1 MAPEAGLRSRDL
13 GTPPPGGAQQTF
25 PKQTPLLLSGLRQ
38 IRQKATPAAIKN
50 VLGPEEIKRALLL
63 LLREPVSSW
72 KRSGLAVCGESAAAD
87 KKQLPLPPA
96 CLHRAF
102 LKCRRM
108 NEWAPIAKEY
118 DPLKAGSIDGTDEE
132 PHDRAVWRAMLARYV
147 PNKGVSGDP
156 HLTLF
161 VARLNLQTTEDK
173 LKEVFSRYGDIRKIR
188 LVRDLVTG
196 FSKGYA
202 FIEYKEERAL
212 IKAHRDT
219 NRLVIDQ
226 REVFVDFELERT
238 LKGWIPR
245 RLGGGFGG
253 KKESGQLRFGG
264 RDRPFRKPINLP
276 AMKSDF
282 YGEGPMERRDRVWSR
297 DGTRDVKTRDRD
309 HERNREQRRAEQDR
323 AQGWGERDWERHG
336 REERNRGREGRD
348 RERKDRSRDR
358 SLKKARDEE
367 EY

>member
-1 MAPEAGLRSRDL
+1 
-13 GTPPPGGAQQTF
+13 
-25 PKQTPLLLSGLRQ
+25 
-38 IRQKATPAAIKN
+38 
-50 VLGPEEIKRALLL
+50 
-63 LLREPVSSW
+63 
-72 KRSGLAVCGESAAAD
+72 
-87 KKQLPLPPA
+87 
-96 CLHRAF
+96 
-102 LKCRRM
+102 M

-132 PHDRAVWRAMLARYV
+132 PHDRAIRRAMLARYM

-161 VARLNLQTTEDK
+161 VARLSLQTTEDK
-173 LKEVFSRYGDIRKIR
+173 LKETFSRYGDIQKIH

-212 IKAHRDT
+212 LKAHRDA
-219 NRLVIDQ
+219 NKLIIDQ
-226 REVFVDFELERT
+226 REIFVDFELERT

-276 AMKSDF
+276 VMKSDF
-282 YGEGPMERRDRVWSR
+282 YREGSGEKRERAWSR
-297 DGTRDVKTRDRD
+297 EGARDWKARDRD
-309 HERNREQRRAEQDR
+309 HERNREQRWPERER
-323 AQGWGERDWERHG
+323 MRGWGESERDRERHS

-348 RERKDRSRDR
+348 RERRDRSRDR
-358 SLKKARDEE
+358 SSRRPREDD
-367 EY
+367 

>member
-1 MAPEAGLRSRDL
+1 
-13 GTPPPGGAQQTF
+13 
-25 PKQTPLLLSGLRQ
+25 
-38 IRQKATPAAIKN
+38 
-50 VLGPEEIKRALLL
+50 
-63 LLREPVSSW
+63 
-72 KRSGLAVCGESAAAD
+72 
-87 KKQLPLPPA
+87 
-96 CLHRAF
+96 
-102 LKCRRM
+102 M

-147 PNKGVSGDP
+147 PNKGVSGDS

-212 IKAHRDT
+212 LKAHRDA

-226 REVFVDFELERT
+226 REIFVDFELERT

-282 YGEGPMERRDRVWSR
+282 YREGSVEKRDRAWSR
-297 DGTRDVKTRDRD
+297 EGTRDWKMRDRD
-309 HERNREQRRAEQDR
+309 HDRSREQWRSERER
-323 AQGWGERDWERHG
+323 VRGWGERDRERYG

-348 RERKDRSRDR
+348 RERKDRSRDHT
-358 SLKKARDEE
+358 SKKSRDEDGQ
-367 EY
+367 

>member
-1 MAPEAGLRSRDL
+1 
-13 GTPPPGGAQQTF
+13 
-25 PKQTPLLLSGLRQ
+25 
-38 IRQKATPAAIKN
+38 
-50 VLGPEEIKRALLL
+50 
-63 LLREPVSSW
+63 
-72 KRSGLAVCGESAAAD
+72 
-87 KKQLPLPPA
+87 
-96 CLHRAF
+96 
-102 LKCRRM
+102 M
-108 NEWAPIAKEY
+108 NDWAPIAKEY

-132 PHDRAVWRAMLARYV
+132 PHDRAIWRAMLARYV
-147 PNKGVSGDP
+147 PNKGVTGDP

-161 VARLNLQTTEDK
+161 VARLNLQTTEEK

-212 IKAHRDT
+212 LKAHRDA

-226 REVFVDFELERT
+226 HEIFVDFELERT

-276 AMKSDF
+276 NMKNDF
-282 YGEGPMERRDRVWSR
+282 YGEGSGEKRNWSR
-297 DGTRDVKTRDRD
+297 EGTRDWRTRDRD
-309 HERNREQRRAEQDR
+309 HERS
-323 AQGWGERDWERHG
+323 RDKRWPE
-336 REERNRGREGRD
+336 
-348 RERKDRSRDR
+348 RERLWTWDDVLPAQALNPLLELGLAAGGGGTGTEGKASPFSEPGARSN
-358 SLKKARDEE
+358 SS
-367 EY
+367 